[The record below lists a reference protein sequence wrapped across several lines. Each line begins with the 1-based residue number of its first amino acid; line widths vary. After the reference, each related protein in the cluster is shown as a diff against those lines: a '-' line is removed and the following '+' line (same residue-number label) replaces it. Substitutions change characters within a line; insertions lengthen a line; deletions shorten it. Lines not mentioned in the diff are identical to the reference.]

1 MNKEYQKECVE
12 QSESG
17 MTLIEVMVSMVV
29 LGAVLISLGQGLTL
43 GIRLNTDAK
52 TKVGSLSLCKRITER
67 MKSEIQFNYDSFD
80 NANANASFNGVF
92 YVDIDGNKVE
102 ESTGG
107 GTVTVNPISVYRVSS
122 TVGNWTNSTGGTLSA
137 GGVVLVKYLDV
148 KVSPMQ
154 SAVIKMNPNTTTSRE
169 VSMRVEMVRPS
180 L

>member
-1 MNKEYQKECVE
+1 MNKEHQKECIE
-12 QSESG
+12 QGESG

-52 TKVGSLSLCKRITER
+52 LKVGGLSLCKRITER

-80 NANANASFNGVF
+80 NANTNADFNGVF

-102 ESTGG
+102 STEGG
-107 GTVTVNPISVYRVSS
+107 VVTDNGLPIYRVNT
-122 TVGNWTNSTGGTLSA
+122 TVGNWTNSGGGTLSA

-148 KVSPMQ
+148 KVRPVQ
-154 SAVIKMNPNTTTSRE
+154 SAVLKMNPNTDTSRE
-169 VSMRVEMVRPS
+169 VGMRVE
-180 L
+180 